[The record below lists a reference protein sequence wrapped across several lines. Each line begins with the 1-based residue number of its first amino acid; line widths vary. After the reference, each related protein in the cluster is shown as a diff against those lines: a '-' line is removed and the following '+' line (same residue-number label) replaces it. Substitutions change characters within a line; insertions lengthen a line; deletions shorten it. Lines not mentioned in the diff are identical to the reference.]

1 MAYKELSRYMSDDGK
16 REASVYKLIGETGYR
31 VSVKNDAGTS
41 FASEFD
47 NIDKAEEFAED
58 WVLL

>member
-1 MAYKELSRYMSDDGK
+1 MAYKELSRFISDDGK
-16 REASVYKLIGETGYR
+16 REASVYKLINEVGYR
-31 VSVKNDAGTS
+31 VSVKNESGTS

-47 NIDKAEEFAED
+47 SLVKAEEFAED